1 MRTVTLPT
9 RRAGALRALGL
20 LTAAVAVAPG
30 PARAQPSLPQTS
42 PISLRLEYSAPP
54 SGCPTEKTFRNI
66 LYGLIRYDPFGPT
79 ATERLVVGLTSN
91 GPDFEGTMTQYDATG
106 AVVLQRDLHQ
116 SNCEVLVRALGSVLT
131 VWLPALPPP
140 PPKVVV
146 TQPPSKVMVVVM
158 PPQPVVTPPQPS
170 PPPPPEVAVVV
181 MPPQPSPSPS
191 PEVAVVTPPPPAKRA
206 WLFRLGA
213 DAGLR
218 LGTAPRPTL
227 GLSLDAGLRWE
238 SFSMALEGHATLPGG
253 MDTSETTGIAGS
265 SVSISLLSAAL
276 VPCVHWRVLLGCALV
291 EAGAVR
297 LSSSS
302 NLMLMQGSSSTG
314 PYVAVGGRAGVEIKL
329 GTDRVRLRLA
339 ADLLGVPVYARID
352 FGSNHLWSMP
362 QINGAFTGGLAAFF

>member
-30 PARAQPSLPQTS
+30 PARAQPSPPQTS

-170 PPPPPEVAVVV
+170 PPPPPEVAVV
-181 MPPQPSPSPS
+181 
-191 PEVAVVTPPPPAKRA
+191 TPPPPAKRA

-238 SFSMALEGHATLPGG
+238 SFSMALEGHATLSSPI
-253 MDTSETTGIAGS
+253 DIPDPTAPTGIADP
-265 SVSISLLSAAL
+265 SISLLSGAL
-276 VPCVHWRVLLGCALV
+276 VPCGHWRELFGCAVV
-291 EAGAVR
+291 EAGALR
-297 LSSSS
+297 LSPSNGVTLQSPSS
-302 NLMLMQGSSSTG
+302 GAG

-329 GTDRVRLRLA
+329 RTEHLRFRLA
-339 ADLLGVPVYARID
+339 TDLLGVPKSGRIF
-352 FGSNHLWSMP
+352 FGTNSCPAWTMP
-362 QINGAFTGGLAAFF
+362 RVNGALSGGVVAVF